1 MQRIFE
7 VLHTN
12 IQTRQ
17 VSRTTI
23 QQGSSRQSVPTRKD
37 SYKRQAYSGRQDLH
51 LLQMS
56 QGGIWYLPQLRT
68 ECSHTRFYSL
78 RQEQTM
84 YTRDLCNGWEPQSD
98 QTMRQDLCKKQV
110 SRTVRNSRISQI
122 SNSMPSYQY
131 KCRKSH
137 LDSTRNSPQYQ
148 TRKRQ
153 HQTALDLS

>member
-1 MQRIFE
+1 MQSIFE

-17 VSRTTI
+17 VSRTTT
-23 QQGSSRQSVPTRKD
+23 QQVSSRQSVTTQKD
-37 SYKRQAYSGRQDLH
+37 SYRKQAYSGRQGLH
-51 LLQMS
+51 LLRMS
-56 QGGIWYLPQLRT
+56 EVGIWYLPQWQT

-122 SNSMPSYQY
+122 SNSTLSYQH

-137 LDSTRNSPQYQ
+137 LDSTRNSPQYR
-148 TRKRQ
+148 TRKQ
-153 HQTALDLS
+153 LHKPALDRS